1 MNSHSSGFAE
11 NIFVLIN
18 HVLCNLSYS
27 IFFNIHSSYWSK
39 QVVIHEMINFQSPI
53 LHNFEW
59 TRFISSA
66 SGVRQHLCIRFS
78 CLSTY
83 LLINGYPFFMQ
94 KS

>member
-39 QVVIHEMINFQSPI
+39 QVVIHVMINFQSLTQLWMNPI
-53 LHNFEW
+53 YK
-59 TRFISSA
+59 
-66 SGVRQHLCIRFS
+66 FS
-78 CLSTY
+78 LRGTPAFVHS
-83 LLINGYPFFMQ
+83 F
-94 KS
+94 